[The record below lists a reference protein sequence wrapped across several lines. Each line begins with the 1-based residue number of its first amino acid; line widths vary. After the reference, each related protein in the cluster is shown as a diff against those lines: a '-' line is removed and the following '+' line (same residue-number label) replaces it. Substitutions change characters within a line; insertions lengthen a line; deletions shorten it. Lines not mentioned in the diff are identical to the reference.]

1 MEYDEVSDFVADLP
15 LKNLS
20 PRTIVE
26 HQKVLASFFDHVTL
40 GDLAPREITAVQ
52 LRGYVASLHQP
63 GPAAKTIGDQVI
75 VIKRFLGFLVA
86 EGYI

>member
-26 HQKVLASFFDHVTL
+26 HQKVLASFFDHVGL
-40 GDLAPREITAVQ
+40 GDLAPKEITAV
-52 LRGYVASLHQP
+52 
-63 GPAAKTIGDQVI
+63 
-75 VIKRFLGFLVA
+75 
-86 EGYI
+86 